1 MNKKRKLDV
10 VVLSDIHLG
19 TYGCQAK
26 ELVQYLKSIK
36 PKILVLNGDIIDIWQ
51 FKKSYFPKPHLAVVS
66 QIVKMASKGTK
77 VYYLTGNHDEMLRRF
92 APLKMGNFSMDNK
105 LLLELDGK
113 VAWFFHGDVF
123 DTSVTCAK
131 WLAKL
136 GGAGY
141 DALVVINAGVNKV
154 LQSMGKPRMS
164 LSKRVKNSV
173 KRAVKYVQDF
183 ENVAAEL
190 AIEKEYDYVV
200 LGHIHQP
207 QIRSIATDKG
217 QTLYLNSGDWIENLT
232 ALEYVQK
239 KWSIYYYKEDDFDK
253 STPNNLE
260 DDIQD
265 IDPDKV
271 YASVTEGKID
281 QILKELILQ

>member
-207 QIRSIATDKG
+207 QIRSIATNKG

-253 STPNNLE
+253 SSPNNLE